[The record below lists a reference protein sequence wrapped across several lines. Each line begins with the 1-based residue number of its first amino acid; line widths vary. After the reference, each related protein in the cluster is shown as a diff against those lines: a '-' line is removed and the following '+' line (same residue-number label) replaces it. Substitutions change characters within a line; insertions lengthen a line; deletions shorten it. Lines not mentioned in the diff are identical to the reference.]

1 MPIEIRELVIKAEIA
16 SSGATRENS
25 ANSAQPS
32 AGTSNSNEELIQEI
46 VDKVIEVLERKQER

>member
-16 SSGATRENS
+16 SSGATRE
-25 ANSAQPS
+25 NSAQPS

>member
-25 ANSAQPS
+25 AIVQPS